1 MSATRAVSGDSPS
14 TGPVWASATPTGP
27 RRASSAARASRQRAK
42 LTRIMPSAGTG
53 ASSSSFCQGSS
64 TIPVSLNNSI
74 DAILEGLGADA
85 PISVDE
91 ALALAARVEVG
102 RDQGIDRLDHLV
114 GGHGGPPGRGPR
126 RLARK
131 HRPPPAG
138 LVEVA
143 PPLVC
148 PPEAAMAPRR

>member
-27 RRASSAARASRQRAK
+27 PRDSRAARASRQRAK

-64 TIPVSLNNSI
+64 TIPVSLNNGI

-85 PISVDE
+85 PISVYE
-91 ALALAARVEVG
+91 TLALAAGVEIG
-102 RDQGIDRLDHLV
+102 RHQGVHRLDHLV
-114 GGHGGPPGRGPR
+114 GGHGGPE
-126 RLARK
+126 ARAE
-131 HRPPPAG
+131 RPPAQ
-138 LVEVA
+138 
-143 PPLVC
+143 
-148 PPEAAMAPRR
+148 